1 MKLTTLASLAA
12 VLTAGSLPAQELDL
26 KAELAKQS
34 ARIAELEKKTAN
46 AKVDAGPIKF
56 PAELTPY
63 ILIDTSFVSKSNAT
77 ADGRTKF
84 DMATP
89 WLSGSRWGLK
99 GDIKTNIEGLSV
111 IYKLESEYTTA
122 DGAMDTPG
130 VIFNRDAWVGFK
142 SESLGQITIG
152 RQNTLAR
159 DFAVIYGD
167 PFKEARIN
175 YDEGGW
181 TNTNNFKQLIY
192 FAASVDGTR
201 VNKGITWKKVAD
213 NGWAFGA
220 AYNLTST
227 ESNTSTKNST
237 AEVALGYN
245 AERWHASTFHSEAN
259 NNGFS
264 QKSTGIGGNII
275 ATRWLRLN
283 AGYFVY
289 SSEQGFGNPDRKDSA
304 YTVSGTIQTDPKWSY
319 HLGYQKMKGT
329 DAEVNT
335 SGNWTNPFS
344 TATLTANKATGSKD
358 TLYGL
363 VMRHL
368 SKRMEAYAGFDL
380 MKLHDGYKLSG
391 TLNTLPTGHDSQTE
405 LVLGIRIRAL

>member
-1 MKLTTLASLAA
+1 MKTSTIAGLAA
-12 VLTAGSLPAQELDL
+12 ALVAGCLQAQDTDVQS
-26 KAELAKQS
+26 ELARQN
-34 ARIAELEKKTAN
+34 ARIAELEKKA
-46 AKVDAGPIKF
+46 AAPVKF

-77 ADGRTKF
+77 ADGRTKV

-89 WLSGSRWGLK
+89 FLSGSRWGLK
-99 GDIKTNIEGLSV
+99 GDIKTNVEGLSV

-130 VIFNRDAWVGFK
+130 VLFNRDAWVGFK
-142 SESLGQITIG
+142 NEALGQITIG

-220 AYNLTST
+220 AYNLTSSET
-227 ESNTSTKNST
+227 NTSTKNST

-245 AERWHASTFHSEAN
+245 AEKWHASIFHSEAN
-259 NNGFS
+259 NNGYT
-264 QKSTGIGGNII
+264 QKSTGVGGNVKP
-275 ATRWLRLN
+275 TSWLRLN
-283 AGYFVY
+283 AGIFSYNAD
-289 SSEQGFGNPDRKDSA
+289 QGAGHPTRTDSA
-304 YTVSGTIQTDPKWSY
+304 YTVSGTVQTNPKWSY
-319 HLGYQKMKGT
+319 HLGFQVMKAN
-329 DAEVNT
+329 DAGLKGASSAT
-335 SGNWTNPFS
+335 ATMQNPFS
-344 TATLTANKATGSKD
+344 NGAASTVFGTGQKD

-368 SKRMEAYAGFDL
+368 SRRMEAYGGFDL
-380 MKLHDGYKLSG
+380 MKLKDGYRLAS
-391 TLNTLPTGHDSQTE
+391 TNGHDSQTE